1 MKKGFVLWH
10 YIRKP
15 EFLHIIN
22 IKYVVDVIKMYQGW
36 FIIIF
41 FFIRSEWFPNA
52 DWQGINEF
60 GIRMMVST
68 VMSELQ
74 LLQCQD

>member
-36 FIIIF
+36 FIILF
-41 FFIRSEWFPNA
+41 LSDQSGFQMRAGMGLMNL
-52 DWQGINEF
+52 EF
-60 GIRMMVST
+60 G
-68 VMSELQ
+68 
-74 LLQCQD
+74 